1 MQVVAQPDKFD
12 WQDLSNVAWAAS
24 RITLC
29 QSRAGDPQL
38 FHDSLA
44 QMLKGVTGHTCPP
57 TVRNA

>member
-29 QSRAGDPQL
+29 QSRAGDLQL
-38 FHDSLA
+38 LYDNLA
-44 QMLKGVTGHTCPP
+44 P
-57 TVRNA
+57 NAN